1 MKHVTKL
8 AAVGLAAALAVGVS
22 ACGSDQ
28 STDGAAG
35 SDQSSSTG
43 TSAAADVAFA
53 QAMIPHHEQ
62 AVEMADL
69 ALEPRSQASAEVQ
82 DLATQ
87 IKAAQGPE
95 IEQMTLWLDGW
106 DQPTAMPGA
115 GSPHDMMGMDHDMGG
130 LVVSGMMTGDD
141 MAALAQLSGDA
152 FDQAWLQMMI
162 EHHKGA
168 VAMAEQVAGSTLDPQ
183 VETLADAIIVG
194 QRAEIATMQSLLP

>member
-22 ACGSDQ
+22 ACGSEQ
-28 STDGAAG
+28 STGGAAG
-35 SDQSSSTG
+35 SGQSSSTG

-95 IEQMTLWLDGW
+95 IEQMTLWLAGW

-162 EHHKGA
+162 EHHEGA